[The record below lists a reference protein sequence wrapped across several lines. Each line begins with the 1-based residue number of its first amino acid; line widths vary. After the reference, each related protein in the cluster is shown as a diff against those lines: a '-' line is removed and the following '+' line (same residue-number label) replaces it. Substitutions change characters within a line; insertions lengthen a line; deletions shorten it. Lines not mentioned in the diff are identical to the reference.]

1 MSSGQTLAGSAA
13 IVTAAGQGLGEAIA
27 KIFAAAGARVA
38 AVDMD
43 GSQAQRVATEIE
55 AAGGAASA
63 LTADVS
69 QSAAVENMVRV
80 VAHPAGFALDAIS
93 CPRDTGTRIDMH
105 HDHSRRHAKRRGS
118 SRSAHYDG

>member
-1 MSSGQTLAGSAA
+1 
-13 IVTAAGQGLGEAIA
+13 
-27 KIFAAAGARVA
+27 
-38 AVDMD
+38 MD

-80 VAHPAGFALDAIS
+80 VAHPAGFLS
-93 CPRDTGTRIDMH
+93 E
-105 HDHSRRHAKRRGS
+105 
-118 SRSAHYDG
+118 

>member
-80 VAHPAGFALDAIS
+80 VAHPAGFLS
-93 CPRDTGTRIDMH
+93 E
-105 HDHSRRHAKRRGS
+105 
-118 SRSAHYDG
+118 